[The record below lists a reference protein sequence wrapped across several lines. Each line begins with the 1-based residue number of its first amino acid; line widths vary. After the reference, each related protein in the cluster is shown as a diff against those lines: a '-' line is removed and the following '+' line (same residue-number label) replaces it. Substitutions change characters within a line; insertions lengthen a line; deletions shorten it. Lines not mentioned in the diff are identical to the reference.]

1 MRLESVPNAIEQARV
16 AAAAIIGKPI
26 PYSAVPWFW
35 SDQYDLK
42 LQMVGLS
49 QGFDQL
55 IIRGD
60 INGESF
66 SAFYLQ
72 DGVVISADAVNRP
85 QESMIAKKL
94 VAERRRAQATQL
106 AAAACV
112 LKSLLQPP
120 ASADRQACADPRY
133 RLPPLL

>member
-49 QGFDQL
+49 QGFAQL

-85 QESMIAKKL
+85 QEFMIAKKL
-94 VAERRRAQATQL
+94 VVERIRSEGNTSELQSLMRISYA
-106 AAAACV
+106 V
-112 LKSLLQPP
+112 L
-120 ASADRQACADPRY
+120 
-133 RLPPLL
+133 